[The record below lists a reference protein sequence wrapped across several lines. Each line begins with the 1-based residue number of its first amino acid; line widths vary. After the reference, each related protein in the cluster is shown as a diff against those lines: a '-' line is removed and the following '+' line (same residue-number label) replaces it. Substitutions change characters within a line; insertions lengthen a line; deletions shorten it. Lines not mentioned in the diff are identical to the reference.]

1 MLAKP
6 KRETTHWKT
15 LSTVISIH
23 NLCGFSIHSKCIG
36 TVSSISSEDNA
47 PLFFVALVFF
57 KAGVYSR
64 ISSVSAMHGI
74 AQFVLCDFSQQHFF
88 LFSTF
93 IQKKNYLRILEVLF
107 LLYNFSSLVKILA
120 KLFCSLKC
128 LWVNKIYGNQLWLKR
143 KWRHN
148 DTSDLAIL
156 WSRLIGQISEV
167 LITVLKK
174 GRKWKKR
181 IKHNIM
187 YTVASKCN
195 LCANFCFSYF
205 FSDILMG
212 SYNHI
217 VLTHVH
223 AGLLVIAGNCSVNHV
238 RDKNRKENNFL
249 KKSCVVSE
257 IRYEFFFQFLF
268 SLLWSTNYFF
278 YFENEQAQ
286 KKDSKIHCIDFR
298 LLFRLRLG
306 KSWFNTDHCWLDLIL
321 DVKWILYTCLVRI
334 LSSVIPNSIWY
345 LMTRVQVFV
354 FRTKYI
360 IARLKILNWCL
371 EALYFA

>member
-1 MLAKP
+1 MQVHATCAL
-6 KRETTHWKT
+6 
-15 LSTVISIH
+15 I
-23 NLCGFSIHSKCIG
+23 
-36 TVSSISSEDNA
+36 
-47 PLFFVALVFF
+47 FVFH
-57 KAGVYSR
+57 
-64 ISSVSAMHGI
+64 I
-74 AQFVLCDFSQQHFF
+74 
-88 LFSTF
+88 
-93 IQKKNYLRILEVLF
+93 
-107 LLYNFSSLVKILA
+107 
-120 KLFCSLKC
+120 
-128 LWVNKIYGNQLWLKR
+128 
-143 KWRHN
+143 
-148 DTSDLAIL
+148 
-156 WSRLIGQISEV
+156 
-167 LITVLKK
+167 
-174 GRKWKKR
+174 
-181 IKHNIM
+181 
-187 YTVASKCN
+187 
-195 LCANFCFSYF
+195 F

-268 SLLWSTNYFF
+268 SLLWSTNFFF

-286 KKDSKIHCIDFR
+286 KKDNKIHCIEFR

-306 KSWFNTDHCWLDLIL
+306 KTWFNTDHCWLDLIL

>member
-1 MLAKP
+1 
-6 KRETTHWKT
+6 
-15 LSTVISIH
+15 
-23 NLCGFSIHSKCIG
+23 
-36 TVSSISSEDNA
+36 
-47 PLFFVALVFF
+47 
-57 KAGVYSR
+57 
-64 ISSVSAMHGI
+64 
-74 AQFVLCDFSQQHFF
+74 
-88 LFSTF
+88 
-93 IQKKNYLRILEVLF
+93 
-107 LLYNFSSLVKILA
+107 
-120 KLFCSLKC
+120 
-128 LWVNKIYGNQLWLKR
+128 
-143 KWRHN
+143 
-148 DTSDLAIL
+148 
-156 WSRLIGQISEV
+156 
-167 LITVLKK
+167 
-174 GRKWKKR
+174 
-181 IKHNIM
+181 M

-257 IRYEFFFQFLF
+257 IRYEFFSNFYSLFFNQLIFFLF
-268 SLLWSTNYFF
+268 WKWTSTKEGQQNT
-278 YFENEQAQ
+278 
-286 KKDSKIHCIDFR
+286 CIDFR

>member
-1 MLAKP
+1 M
-6 KRETTHWKT
+6 
-15 LSTVISIH
+15 
-23 NLCGFSIHSKCIG
+23 
-36 TVSSISSEDNA
+36 
-47 PLFFVALVFF
+47 
-57 KAGVYSR
+57 
-64 ISSVSAMHGI
+64 
-74 AQFVLCDFSQQHFF
+74 
-88 LFSTF
+88 
-93 IQKKNYLRILEVLF
+93 
-107 LLYNFSSLVKILA
+107 YNFSSLVKILA

-217 VLTHVH
+217 VLAHVH

-238 RDKNRKENNFL
+238 RDKSRKENNFL

-268 SLLWSTNYFF
+268 SLLWSTNFF
-278 YFENEQAQ
+278 F
-286 KKDSKIHCIDFR
+286 F
-298 LLFRLRLG
+298 LFWKWTSTKEG
-306 KSWFNTDHCWLDLIL
+306 QQNTLHWL
-321 DVKWILYTCLVRI
+321 
-334 LSSVIPNSIWY
+334 
-345 LMTRVQVFV
+345 
-354 FRTKYI
+354 
-360 IARLKILNWCL
+360 
-371 EALYFA
+371 

>member
-1 MLAKP
+1 M
-6 KRETTHWKT
+6 
-15 LSTVISIH
+15 
-23 NLCGFSIHSKCIG
+23 
-36 TVSSISSEDNA
+36 
-47 PLFFVALVFF
+47 
-57 KAGVYSR
+57 
-64 ISSVSAMHGI
+64 
-74 AQFVLCDFSQQHFF
+74 
-88 LFSTF
+88 
-93 IQKKNYLRILEVLF
+93 LF

-238 RDKNRKENNFL
+238 PDKNRKENNFL

-268 SLLWSTNYFF
+268 SLLWSTNFFF